1 MSELDEKLDRF
12 IKSVD
17 LRLGEIERQ
26 LKEQRRADERISEDF
41 NLPPNLSHVGTGI
54 PPQPG
59 AVRST
64 SQPDTQGEFQTLKD
78 NLSKVKLPADVK
90 LNDSRQGIKRTDQP
104 LMNALAKCG
113 RYCEIGIKLLCSLE
127 AGTELKQETLDNL
140 FLIQYAQIKYL
151 QEEYAA
157 LLVNGQFDASIAK
170 IFRSLQKNTSGFD
183 QDSLETLRAA
193 ATLSA
198 AGRPT
203 GGSTEDRFTARR
215 GFPGTGRGR
224 QRGSYNGRTQDRDV
238 FQSFANRQFP
248 RRPAR
253 EDNYVTDN
261 NAGT

>member
-1 MSELDEKLDRF
+1 M
-12 IKSVD
+12 
-17 LRLGEIERQ
+17 
-26 LKEQRRADERISEDF
+26 
-41 NLPPNLSHVGTGI
+41 PPNLSHVGTGI
-54 PPQPG
+54 LPQPG

-78 NLSKVKLPADVK
+78 SLSKVKLPADVK

-113 RYCEIGIKLLCSLE
+113 CYCETGIKLLCSLE

-157 LLVNGQFDASIAK
+157 LLVNGQFDASTAK
-170 IFRSLQKNTSGFD
+170 IFRSLQKSTSGFD

-253 EDNYVTDN
+253 EDNYVTNN

>member
-1 MSELDEKLDRF
+1 M
-12 IKSVD
+12 
-17 LRLGEIERQ
+17 
-26 LKEQRRADERISEDF
+26 
-41 NLPPNLSHVGTGI
+41 
-54 PPQPG
+54 
-59 AVRST
+59 
-64 SQPDTQGEFQTLKD
+64 
-78 NLSKVKLPADVK
+78 K

-113 RYCEIGIKLLCSLE
+113 RYCETGIKLLCSLE

-157 LLVNGQFDASIAK
+157 LLVNGQFDASTAK

-198 AGRPT
+198 AWRPT